1 MEVPEHLS
9 LLYPIQLKGRLD
21 LDKNILNVVN
31 NKEENNTSVFE
42 STPPILNAE
51 EIRKLAKLVIKIEFL
66 ASGRIQKEP
75 DESSNLITNDK
86 EDGRRIS
93 INEHDEQSNE
103 NENINTN
110 ENINDKKST
119 EYDGLFTVVSAN
131 LLTPAIP
138 DGASDE
144 ELIAILEALVSR
156 MNNAINTINMNRIK
170 SILESDQDKDKIMND
185 ILNITEM
192 MKQIPN

>member
-31 NKEENNTSVFE
+31 NKEESNTSVFE

-51 EIRKLAKLVIKIEFL
+51 EIRKLAKLIIKIEFL

-75 DESSNLITNDK
+75 EESNNLITNDK
-86 EDGRRIS
+86 DGRRIS
-93 INEHDEQSNE
+93 LNDHDEQINE
-103 NENINTN
+103 NENT
-110 ENINDKKST
+110 NDKKSK
-119 EYDGLFTVVSAN
+119 EYDGLFTIVSAT

>member
-75 DESSNLITNDK
+75 DESNNLITNDK

-93 INEHDEQSNE
+93 LNDNDEQINE
-103 NENINTN
+103 N
-110 ENINDKKST
+110 ENINDKKSK
-119 EYDGLFTVVSAN
+119 EYDGLFTIVSAT

>member
-75 DESSNLITNDK
+75 EESNNLITNDK
-86 EDGRRIS
+86 DGRRIS
-93 INEHDEQSNE
+93 LNDHDEQINE
-103 NENINTN
+103 NENT
-110 ENINDKKST
+110 NDKKSK
-119 EYDGLFTVVSAN
+119 EYDGLFTIVSAT